1 MFESDHPQTFENTLQ
16 TSLNYLAWN
25 RNEDV
30 LKTGMVLC

>member
-1 MFESDHPQTFENTLQ
+1 MFESDRPQTFENTLQ
-16 TSLNYLAWN
+16 TSLNYLSWN